1 MRRTGWLMLQSDQP
15 RAEAGLRE
23 CSRRQEDGGRLVE
36 ASVEAEESVGLAA
49 DAHAVHLGHALQ
61 VLHRREG
68 GIADNTG
75 VRVFKSGQ
83 QRWERHQ
90 RPHSPMNSTAP
101 WWNAHASSLVH

>member
-1 MRRTGWLMLQSDQP
+1 MLQSDQP

-75 VRVFKSGQ
+75 VRVFKSRQ